1 MASNGIGLSQRSVS
15 NREVQKMRY
24 GYARI
29 SDASQNIHTQ
39 IEQLTKHGCDEIIQE
54 QVNGKATDKKL
65 YELIKKMER
74 HDCLVVTRI
83 DRLGRG
89 ALQTLK
95 LIDDLEKKGIGIV
108 ILDVGMD
115 TTTPVGKALVVL
127 LSAFSEMEYENNKIK
142 QRNGIESARK
152 RGVHL
157 GKKGNFN
164 KTQLEEAIRLYQEN
178 EKSLTEIENLT
189 SVSRATIYRHM
200 QMRGIKKNRMPVVE
214 QHNRR

>member
-1 MASNGIGLSQRSVS
+1 MVFKCLKGQFHLGGIKL
-15 NREVQKMRY
+15 KY

-29 SDASQNIHTQ
+29 SDASQKNFTQ
-39 IEQLTKHGCDEIIQE
+39 MEQLLKNGCDEIIEE
-54 QVNGKATDKKL
+54 QINGKAKDKKL
-65 YELIKKMER
+65 YELVEKMKKG
-74 HDCLVVTRI
+74 DCLVVSRI

-95 LIDDLEKKGIGIV
+95 LIDDLEKRGIGIV

-157 GKKGNFN
+157 GKKGKFN

-178 EKSLTEIENLT
+178 EKSLTEIERLT
-189 SVSRATIYRHM
+189 SVSRATLYRHM
-200 QMRGIKKNRMPVVE
+200 QIRGIEKNRMPIG
-214 QHNRR
+214 N